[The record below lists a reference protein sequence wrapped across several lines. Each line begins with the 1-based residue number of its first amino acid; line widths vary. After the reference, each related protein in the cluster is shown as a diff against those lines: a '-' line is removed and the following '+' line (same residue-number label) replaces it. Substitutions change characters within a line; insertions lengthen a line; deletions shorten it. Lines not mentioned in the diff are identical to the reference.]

1 MKEVLLD
8 DFGDP
13 EGKEA
18 SSNQRLSQEKLSEMY
33 YEQFCAQ
40 PRRYPIVTRP
50 SSSLEKTCRQEFL
63 ILSLSG
69 LQPVRREV
77 C

>member
-18 SSNQRLSQEKLSEMY
+18 SSNRRLSQEKLSEMY
-33 YEQFCAQ
+33 YKQFCAR
-40 PRRYPIVTRP
+40 PRRYSIVTRP

-63 ILSLSG
+63 IFSLSG